1 MSAELLAYD
10 ENALREMF
18 AAILREPNDN
28 CAILLRLLQGASKTQ
43 ATRTLAEIGDAGGAF
58 ASEAAKLAD
67 RRAAHDF
74 ARGIL
79 AKFAP
84 FADILREALPRGV
97 WIYRHRNA
105 ANGCA
110 GYELAGIEDGRRI
123 VRERRVERLP
133 VSYKAAAALLHIE
146 HDNVRHY
153 VRVGHLKTV
162 TVGGDNLITRESI
175 DEFLKWSKG
184 VRFTKAGEEFKP
196 GEYVTPK
203 EARAFLGRGSTRMS
217 ELVKDGRLVCVYGL
231 TSNCKACCGFTRES
245 VEAVKRD
252 LEAVVF
258 FTATGKVYLTERVSR
273 DEACKTIGRRASFVA
288 ALGDAGILERV
299 YNDPKLKHP
308 YGYTRQSV
316 VAYSQ
321 ANPRRIPAHKA
332 VAVADFKIEELPPQ
346 PRPPR
351 LRAAVLEPAAD
362 GCAKREGETAQ
373 RETATRKRRTIVFKI
388 STFTETQEEA
398 SMQDT
403 ETTTTAAPGESKG
416 EKLQVAKAYTI
427 HEGGVIRAICVSEGD
442 RDEITEALAFWR
454 KFKGRE
460 SEIESAVALLRV
472 TKKAL
477 HIDEPDAT
485 AGQP

>member
-1 MSAELLAYD
+1 MSAEVLAYD

-28 CAILLRLLQGASKTQ
+28 CVILLRLLQGASKTQ

-97 WIYRHRNA
+97 WVSQKAH
-105 ANGCA
+105 GF
-110 GYELAGIEDGRRI
+110 ELNGIEAGRRLA
-123 VRERRVERLP
+123 RERRVERLP

-153 VRVGHLKTV
+153 VEVGHLKTV
-162 TVGGDNLITRESI
+162 AVGGCNLITRESI
-175 DEFLKWSKG
+175 DEFRKWLKG
-184 VRFTKAGEEFKP
+184 VRFTETGGEVPACEYMTRTEVCAALECGVSVVRKYANDGQLVRVYNFPDRFGMPCGYTTASVHAFKLDR
-196 GEYVTPK
+196 
-203 EARAFLGRGSTRMS
+203 EAEVL
-217 ELVKDGRLVCVYGL
+217 Y
-231 TSNCKACCGFTRES
+231 
-245 VEAVKRD
+245 
-252 LEAVVF
+252 
-258 FTATGKVYLTERVSR
+258 TARGKVHAAERVSR
-273 DEACKTIGRRASFVA
+273 DEARKRIGRRTVFIA
-288 ALGDAGILERV
+288 ALADAGIIERV
-299 YNDPKLKHP
+299 YLDPTLKRP

-316 VAYSQ
+316 VAYLQ
-321 ANPRRIPAHKA
+321 GNPRHIPAHKA

-373 RETATRKRRTIVFKI
+373 RETETRKRRTIVFKI

-403 ETTTTAAPGESKG
+403 ETTTVAPGENKG

-485 AGQP
+485 TRQP

>member
-1 MSAELLAYD
+1 MSAEALAYD

-28 CAILLRLLQGASKTQ
+28 CVILLRLLQGANEVQ
-43 ATRTLAEIGDAGGAF
+43 AARTLAEIGAGGAF

-67 RRAAHDF
+67 NRAAHDF

-79 AKFAP
+79 ARFAP

-97 WIYRHRNA
+97 WVSQKKHW
-105 ANGCA
+105 
-110 GYELAGIEDGRRI
+110 YELNSIEDGRRI
-123 VRERRVERLP
+123 ARERRVERLP
-133 VSYKAAAALLHIE
+133 VSYKAAAKLLHIE
-146 HDNVRHY
+146 HDDIRHY
-153 VRVGHLKTV
+153 VYVGHLKTIK
-162 TVGGDNLITRESI
+162 VGGDNLITRESI
-175 DEFLKWSKG
+175 DEFRKWLKG
-184 VRFTKAGEEFKP
+184 VRFTETGEEFKA

-203 EARAFLGRGSTRMS
+203 EARSILGLGITRVF
-217 ELVKDGRLVCVYGL
+217 EIANEGRLVCVY
-231 TSNCKACCGFTRES
+231 SKSSDCKACCGYTRES

-258 FTATGKVYLTERVSR
+258 FTATGKVYLTERMSR
-273 DEACKTIGRRASFVA
+273 EEVCKAIGRRQDFVA
-288 ALGDAGILERV
+288 ALGNAGILERV
-299 YNDPKLKHP
+299 YNDPKLRHQ
-308 YGYTRQSV
+308 YGYTRASV
-316 VAYSQ
+316 VAYLQ
-321 ANPRRIPAHKA
+321 TNPRHIPAKKA
-332 VAVADFKIEELPPQ
+332 VAVADFKIKELPPP

-351 LRAAVLEPAAD
+351 LRAAVLEPAD
-362 GCAKREGETAQ
+362 GCAKLEVETAH
-373 RETATRKRRTIVFKI
+373 RETATRKRRIIVFKL
-388 STFTETQEEA
+388 STITETQEEA

-403 ETTTTAAPGESKG
+403 KTDTAAPAESKG
-416 EKLQVAKAYTI
+416 DKLQVAKAYTI
-427 HEGGVIRAICVSEGD
+427 HEGGVIRAICVSEDD

-477 HIDEPDAT
+477 HIDEADAT

>member
-1 MSAELLAYD
+1 MSAEVLAYD

-28 CAILLRLLQGASKTQ
+28 CVILLRLLQGASKTQ

-58 ASEAAKLAD
+58 ASEAARLAD

-79 AKFAP
+79 VKFSP

-97 WIYRHRNA
+97 WVSQKAH
-105 ANGCA
+105 GF
-110 GYELAGIEDGRRI
+110 ELNGIEDGRRI
-123 VRERRVERLP
+123 ARERREERLP
-133 VSYKAAAALLHIE
+133 VSYKDAAALLRIE

-299 YNDPKLKHP
+299 YNDPKLRHP

-316 VAYSQ
+316 VAYLQ

-346 PRPPR
+346 PRTPR

-388 STFTETQEEA
+388 YTFTETQEEA

-403 ETTTTAAPGESKG
+403 ETTTAAPGENKG

-485 AGQP
+485 TRQP

>member
-28 CAILLRLLQGASKTQ
+28 CVILLRLLQGASKTQ

-97 WIYRHRNA
+97 WVSQKAH
-105 ANGCA
+105 
-110 GYELAGIEDGRRI
+110 GYELNGIEDGRRI
-123 VRERRVERLP
+123 ARERRVERLP

-146 HDNVRHY
+146 HDNVRRY

-175 DEFLKWSKG
+175 DEFRKWLKG
-184 VRFTKAGEEFKP
+184 VRFTASGEEVP
-196 GEYVTPK
+196 ACECMTRTEVCAVL
-203 EARAFLGRGSTRMS
+203 ECGSDVVKRCANYGQ
-217 ELVKDGRLVCVYGL
+217 LVRVYNFPDRFGL
-231 TSNCKACCGFTRES
+231 CCGFTRAS
-245 VEAVKRD
+245 VYALKRD
-252 LEAVVF
+252 REAEVLY
-258 FTATGKVYLTERVSR
+258 TARGKVYATERLSFEDTR
-273 DEACKTIGRRASFVA
+273 AMIGRRGDIILKLA
-288 ALGDAGILERV
+288 ADGVLERV
-299 YNDPKLKHP
+299 YLDPKLKRS
-308 YGYTRQSV
+308 YGYTRASV
-316 VAYSQ
+316 VAYLQ
-321 ANPRRIPAHKA
+321 ANPRHIPAHKA
-332 VAVADFKIEELPPQ
+332 VAVADFKIEELPPP
-346 PRPPR
+346 PRTPR
-351 LRAAVLEPAAD
+351 LRAAVLEPAD
-362 GCAKREGETAQ
+362 GCEKLEGGTAH
-373 RETATRKRRTIVFKI
+373 RETATRKRRIIVFKL
-388 STFTETQEEA
+388 STITETQEEA

-403 ETTTTAAPGESKG
+403 KTDTAAPAESKG
-416 EKLQVAKAYTI
+416 DKLQVAKAYTI
-427 HEGGVIRAICVSEGD
+427 HEGGVIRAICVSEDD

-477 HIDEPDAT
+477 HIDEADAT

>member
-79 AKFAP
+79 AKLAP

-97 WIYRHRNA
+97 WVSQKAH
-105 ANGCA
+105 
-110 GYELAGIEDGRRI
+110 GYELNGIEDGRRI
-123 VRERRVERLP
+123 ARERRVERLP

-175 DEFLKWSKG
+175 DEFRKWLKG
-184 VRFTKAGEEFKP
+184 VRFTASGEEVP
-196 GEYVTPK
+196 ACECMTRTEVCAVL
-203 EARAFLGRGSTRMS
+203 ECGSDVVKRCANYGQ
-217 ELVKDGRLVCVYGL
+217 LVRVYNFPDRFGL
-231 TSNCKACCGFTRES
+231 CCGFTRAS
-245 VEAVKRD
+245 VYALKRD
-252 LEAVVF
+252 REAEVLY
-258 FTATGKVYLTERVSR
+258 TARGKIYATERLSFEDTR
-273 DEACKTIGRRASFVA
+273 AMIGRRGDIILKLA
-288 ALGDAGILERV
+288 ADGVLERV
-299 YNDPKLKHP
+299 YLDPKLKRS
-308 YGYTRQSV
+308 YGYTRQSI
-316 VAYSQ
+316 VAYLQ
-321 ANPRRIPAHKA
+321 ANPRHIPAHKA
-332 VAVADFKIEELPPQ
+332 VAVADFKIEELPPP
-346 PRPPR
+346 PRTPR
-351 LRAAVLEPAAD
+351 LRAAVLEPAED
-362 GCAKREGETAQ
+362 CAKIECETAH
-373 RETATRKRRTIVFKI
+373 RETATRKRRIIVFKL
-388 STFTETQEEA
+388 STITETQEEA

-403 ETTTTAAPGESKG
+403 KTDTDAPAESKG
-416 EKLQVAKAYTI
+416 DKLQVAKAYTI
-427 HEGGVIRAICVSEGD
+427 HEGGVIRAICVSEDD

-477 HIDEPDAT
+477 HIDEADAT

>member
-28 CAILLRLLQGASKTQ
+28 CVILLRLLQGASKTQ

-97 WIYRHRNA
+97 WVSQKAH
-105 ANGCA
+105 
-110 GYELAGIEDGRRI
+110 GYELNGIEDGRRI
-123 VRERRVERLP
+123 ARERRVERLP
-133 VSYKAAAALLHIE
+133 VSYKAAAKLLHIE

-153 VRVGHLKTV
+153 VEVGHLKTV
-162 TVGGDNLITRESI
+162 AVGGCNLITRESI
-175 DEFLKWSKG
+175 DEFRKWLKG
-184 VRFTKAGEEFKP
+184 VRFTETGGEVRACEYMTRTEVCAALECGVSVVRKYANDGQLVRVYNFPDRFGMPCGYTTASVHAFKLDR
-196 GEYVTPK
+196 
-203 EARAFLGRGSTRMS
+203 EAEVL
-217 ELVKDGRLVCVYGL
+217 Y
-231 TSNCKACCGFTRES
+231 
-245 VEAVKRD
+245 
-252 LEAVVF
+252 
-258 FTATGKVYLTERVSR
+258 TARGKVHAAERVSR
-273 DEACKTIGRRASFVA
+273 DEARKRIGRRTMFIA
-288 ALGDAGILERV
+288 ALADAGLIERV
-299 YNDPKLKHP
+299 YLDPTLKRP

-316 VAYSQ
+316 VAYLQ
-321 ANPRRIPAHKA
+321 GNPRHIPAHKA
-332 VAVADFKIEELPPQ
+332 VAVADFKIEELPP
-346 PRPPR
+346 PPR
-351 LRAAVLEPAAD
+351 TPRLCAAVLEPAED
-362 GCAKREGETAQ
+362 CAKIECETAH
-373 RETATRKRRTIVFKI
+373 RETATRKRRIIVFKL
-388 STFTETQEEA
+388 STITETQEEA

-403 ETTTTAAPGESKG
+403 KTDTAAPAESKG
-416 EKLQVAKAYTI
+416 DKLQVAKAYTI
-427 HEGGVIRAICVSEGD
+427 HEGGVIRAICVSEDD

-477 HIDEPDAT
+477 HIDEADAT

>member
-1 MSAELLAYD
+1 MSAEVLAYD

-28 CAILLRLLQGASKTQ
+28 CVVLLRLLQGASKTQ

-97 WIYRHRNA
+97 WVSQKAH
-105 ANGCA
+105 
-110 GYELAGIEDGRRI
+110 GYELNGIEDGRRI
-123 VRERRVERLP
+123 ARERRVERLP
-133 VSYKAAAALLHIE
+133 VSYKAAAKLLHIE

-175 DEFLKWSKG
+175 DEFRKWIKG
-184 VRFTKAGEEFKP
+184 VRFTASGEEVP
-196 GEYVTPK
+196 ACECMTRTEVCAVL
-203 EARAFLGRGSTRMS
+203 ECGSDV
-217 ELVKDGRLVCVYGL
+217 VKKCANYGQIVRVYNFPDRFGL
-231 TSNCKACCGFTRES
+231 CCGFTRAS
-245 VEAVKRD
+245 VYALKRD
-252 LEAVVF
+252 REAEVLY
-258 FTATGKVYLTERVSR
+258 TARGKVYATERLSFEDTR
-273 DEACKTIGRRASFVA
+273 AMIGRRGDIILKLA
-288 ALGDAGILERV
+288 ADGVLERV
-299 YNDPKLKHP
+299 YLDPKLKRS
-308 YGYTRQSV
+308 YGYTRQSI
-316 VAYSQ
+316 VAYLQ
-321 ANPRRIPAHKA
+321 DNPRHIPAHKA
-332 VAVADFKIEELPPQ
+332 VAVADFKIEELPPP
-346 PRPPR
+346 PRTSR
-351 LRAAVLEPAAD
+351 LRAAVLEPAD
-362 GCAKREGETAQ
+362 GCAKLEGETAH
-373 RETATRKRRTIVFKI
+373 RETATRKRRIIVFKL
-388 STFTETQEEA
+388 STITETQEEA

-403 ETTTTAAPGESKG
+403 ESTTAAPAESKG
-416 EKLQVAKAYTI
+416 DKLQVAKAYTI
-427 HEGGVIRAICVSEGD
+427 HEGGVIRAICVSEDD

-477 HIDEPDAT
+477 HIDEAGAA

>member
-28 CAILLRLLQGASKTQ
+28 CVVLLRLLQGASKTQ

-97 WIYRHRNA
+97 WVSQKAH
-105 ANGCA
+105 
-110 GYELAGIEDGRRI
+110 GYELNGIEDGRRI
-123 VRERRVERLP
+123 ARERREGRLP
-133 VSYKAAAALLHIE
+133 VSYKAAAALLRIE

-175 DEFLKWSKG
+175 DEFRKWLKG
-184 VRFTKAGEEFKP
+184 VRFTAAGEEFKA

-203 EARAFLGRGSTRMS
+203 EARSILGLGITRVL
-217 ELVKDGRLVCVYGL
+217 EIANEGRLVCVY
-231 TSNCKACCGFTRES
+231 SRPSDCKACCGYTRES

-258 FTATGKVYLTERVSR
+258 FTATGKVYLTERMSR
-273 DEACKTIGRRASFVA
+273 EEVRKAIGRRQDFVA
-288 ALGDAGILERV
+288 ALGNAGILERV
-299 YNDPKLKHP
+299 YNDPKLRHP
-308 YGYTRQSV
+308 YGYTRASV
-316 VAYSQ
+316 VAYLQ
-321 ANPRRIPAHKA
+321 ANPRHIPAHKA
-332 VAVADFKIEELPPQ
+332 VAVADFKIEELPPP
-346 PRPPR
+346 PRTPR
-351 LRAAVLEPAAD
+351 LRAAVLEPAD
-362 GCAKREGETAQ
+362 GCAKLEGETAH
-373 RETATRKRRTIVFKI
+373 RETATRKRRIIVFKLPTI
-388 STFTETQEEA
+388 TETQEEA

-403 ETTTTAAPGESKG
+403 KTDTAAPAESKG
-416 EKLQVAKAYTI
+416 DKLQVAKAYTI
-427 HEGGVIRAICVSEGD
+427 HEGGVIRAICVSEDD

-477 HIDEPDAT
+477 HIDEADAT